1 MEKKEGI
8 AVYIYR
14 MQDKRDDKSQSPPFP
29 FQGGGPLCFW
39 GRRGRIFEG
48 GFIPGGE
55 GTAGQ
60 ALFPRNTPWLHF
72 SISHSGDF
80 WACAMAAQEVGLD
93 LQQHTK
99 GRREHISKRFFHPLE
114 NEYLKKNNYRDFFD
128 VWAAK
133 ESYVKFTGS
142 GIGEDFGGFSAA
154 SEDGLAKE
162 INGIQLRSIPFSPD
176 YSLCLCA
183 KEIEN
188 VSLYYEN
195 A

>member
-1 MEKKEGI
+1 MLFIFTVCRISGMIK
-8 AVYIYR
+8 A
-14 MQDKRDDKSQSPPFP
+14 SPPFSFP
-29 FQGGGPLCFW
+29 GRRPLCFW
-39 GRRGRIFEG
+39 GRRGRTFEG

-60 ALFPRNTPWLHF
+60 ALFPGIPLASFFHQ
-72 SISHSGDF
+72 HSGDF

-183 KEIEN
+183 KEIQN

>member
-1 MEKKEGI
+1 MMEKKEGI

-14 MQDKRDDKSQSPPFP
+14 MQDKRDDKSQSPLF
-29 FQGGGPLCFW
+29 LS
-39 GRRGRIFEG
+39 RRRPVMLLGKEG
-48 GFIPGGE
+48 KDLRRRLHSGWRRDCGASLIS
-55 GTAGQ
+55 
-60 ALFPRNTPWLHF
+60 RNTPGF
-72 SISHSGDF
+72 IFPSAQRDF

-133 ESYVKFTGS
+133 ESYVKFTGG

-183 KEIEN
+183 KEIQN

>member
-1 MEKKEGI
+1 MEKGLRGKP
-8 AVYIYR
+8 Y
-14 MQDKRDDKSQSPPFP
+14 FP
-29 FQGGGPLCFW
+29 
-39 GRRGRIFEG
+39 EY
-48 GFIPGGE
+48 
-55 GTAGQ
+55 
-60 ALFPRNTPWLHF
+60 PWLHF
-72 SISHSGDF
+72 SISQSGGV

>member
-1 MEKKEGI
+1 MIK
-8 AVYIYR
+8 A
-14 MQDKRDDKSQSPPFP
+14 SPPFSFP
-29 FQGGGPLCFW
+29 GRRPVMLLGKEGKDLRRRLHSGWRRDCGASLISRNTPGFIFHQPQRGFLGLRHGCPGGGP
-39 GRRGRIFEG
+39 G
-48 GFIPGGE
+48 
-55 GTAGQ
+55 
-60 ALFPRNTPWLHF
+60 
-72 SISHSGDF
+72 S
-80 WACAMAAQEVGLD
+80 AAAY
-93 LQQHTK
+93 
-99 GRREHISKRFFHPLE
+99 KRKKRTYFKAFFHPLE

-133 ESYVKFTGS
+133 ESYVKFTGG

-183 KEIEN
+183 KEIQN